1 MDVNQRRN
9 RYAIVRKMKQ
19 TDFSN
24 AESAL
29 VEYILAKGTAI
40 EPLTIKEIAEAN
52 YVHPS
57 TLIRVAKK
65 LGYKGWLELREEF
78 LAEQTYLQTYFEDVD
93 ANFPFQTN
101 DGLMTI
107 ANKIASLERTT
118 IDDTLSLL
126 NHDELQKAKQL
137 LLNAKQIKIFGSN
150 ANLLISQ
157 DFALKM
163 RRIQKNVV
171 MSQTMGED
179 AYEAFNSQEDTCA
192 ILISYTGENGFIM
205 QIAKIL
211 QKQNIPI
218 IALTSIGE
226 NTLASFSQA
235 VLRMTT
241 RERLYSK
248 IGNFTINSSICYLLD
263 VLYSCIFAED
273 YQKNLNH
280 LIEVSELVDKR
291 KTSSAIMAESPE
303 SLIQFTESFR
313 PN

>member
-1 MDVNQRRN
+1 MLLSE
-9 RYAIVRKMKQ
+9 KMKQ

-29 VEYILAKGTAI
+29 VEFILAKGTAI

-52 YVHPS
+52 FVHPS

-65 LGYKGWLELREEF
+65 LGYKGWLELRNEF
-78 LAEQTYLQTYFEDVD
+78 LDEQTYLQTYFDDVD
-93 ANFPFQTN
+93 ANFPFQSN

-107 ANKIASLERTT
+107 ANKMASLERTT

-126 NHDELQKAKQL
+126 NHDDLQKAKQL

-157 DFALKM
+157 DFSLKM

-171 MSQTMGED
+171 TSQTMGED

-211 QKQNIPI
+211 RQQNIPI

-226 NTLASFSQA
+226 NTLASVSQA
-235 VLRMTT
+235 VLRITT

-263 VLYSCIFAED
+263 VLYSCVFAED

-280 LIEVSELVDKR
+280 LIEISELVDKR

-303 SLIQFTESFR
+303 SMVQFTESFR

>member
-1 MDVNQRRN
+1 MLLSE
-9 RYAIVRKMKQ
+9 KMKQ
-19 TDFSN
+19 TNFSN
-24 AESAL
+24 AETAL
-29 VEYILAKGTAI
+29 VTYILEKGTAI
-40 EPLTIKEIAEAN
+40 ESMTIKEIAEAN
-52 YVHPS
+52 FVHPS

-65 LGYKGWLELREEF
+65 LGYKGWLELRTEF

-101 DGLMTI
+101 DGIMTI

-126 NHDELQKAKQL
+126 NHDDLQKAKQL

-163 RRIQKNVV
+163 RRIKKNVV
-171 MSQTMGED
+171 TSQTLGED
-179 AYEAFNSQEDTCA
+179 TYEAYNSQADTCA
-192 ILISYTGENGFIM
+192 ILISYTGENNF
-205 QIAKIL
+205 IL
-211 QKQNIPI
+211 QLARILRKQNIPV

-226 NTLASFSQA
+226 NTLASYSQA
-235 VLRMTT
+235 VLRITT
-241 RERLYSK
+241 RERLHSK
-248 IGNFTINSSICYLLD
+248 IANFTINSSICYLLD
-263 VLYSCIFAED
+263 VLYSCVFAEN

-280 LIEVSELVDKR
+280 LIEIGELADKR
-291 KTSSAIMAESPE
+291 KTSSEIMAESPE
-303 SLIQFTESFR
+303 SMIRFTESFR

>member
-1 MDVNQRRN
+1 M
-9 RYAIVRKMKQ
+9 
-19 TDFSN
+19 
-24 AESAL
+24 

-263 VLYSCIFAED
+263 VLYSCVFAED

-303 SLIQFTESFR
+303 SLIHFTESFR

>member
-1 MDVNQRRN
+1 MLLTE
-9 RYAIVRKMKQ
+9 KMRQ
-19 TDFSN
+19 TRFSN
-24 AESAL
+24 AENTL
-29 VEYILAKGTAI
+29 VDYILKQDLAI
-40 EPLTIKEIAEAN
+40 KDLTVKEIAEAN
-52 YVHPS
+52 FVHPS

-65 LGYKGWLELREEF
+65 LGYNGWLELRDEF
-78 LAEQTYLQTYFEDVD
+78 LSEQTYLQTYFDDVD
-93 ANFPFQTN
+93 ANLPFQTN

-118 IDDTLSLL
+118 INDTLSLL
-126 NHDELQKAKQL
+126 NHDDLQKAKQL
-137 LLNAKQIKIFGSN
+137 LLKSKKIKIFGSN

-163 RRIQKNVV
+163 RRIQKDVV
-171 MSQTMGED
+171 TSQTMGEN

-192 ILISYTGENGFIM
+192 ILISYTGENSY
-205 QIAKIL
+205 IL
-211 QKQNIPI
+211 QVAEILKRRKAPF
-218 IALTSIGE
+218 IALTSIGD
-226 NTLASFSQA
+226 NTLASMSQA

-248 IGNFTINSSICYLLD
+248 IANFTINSSICYLLD
-263 VLYSCIFAED
+263 VLYSCVFAED

-280 LIEVSELVDKR
+280 LIEIGDLVDKR

-303 SLIQFTESFR
+303 SMIHFSESFR

>member
-1 MDVNQRRN
+1 MLLSK
-9 RYAIVRKMKQ
+9 KMKQ
-19 TDFSN
+19 TNFSN
-24 AESAL
+24 AETAL
-29 VEYILAKGTAI
+29 VTYILEKGTAI
-40 EPLTIKEIAEAN
+40 ESMTIKEIAEAN
-52 YVHPS
+52 FVHPS

-65 LGYKGWLELREEF
+65 LGYKGWLELRTEF

-101 DGLMTI
+101 DGIMTI

-126 NHDELQKAKQL
+126 NHDDLQKAKQL

-163 RRIQKNVV
+163 RRIKKNVV
-171 MSQTMGED
+171 TSQTLGED
-179 AYEAFNSQEDTCA
+179 TYEAYNSQADTCA
-192 ILISYTGENGFIM
+192 ILISYTGENNF
-205 QIAKIL
+205 IL
-211 QKQNIPI
+211 QLARILRKQNIPV

-226 NTLASFSQA
+226 NTLASYSQA
-235 VLRMTT
+235 VLRITT

-248 IGNFTINSSICYLLD
+248 IANFTINSSICYLLD
-263 VLYSCIFAED
+263 VLYSCVFAED

-280 LIEVSELVDKR
+280 LIEIGELADKR
-291 KTSSAIMAESPE
+291 KTSSEIMAESPE
-303 SLIQFTESFR
+303 SMIRFTESFR

>member
-1 MDVNQRRN
+1 MLLTE
-9 RYAIVRKMKQ
+9 KMRQ
-19 TDFSN
+19 TRFSN
-24 AESAL
+24 AENTL
-29 VEYILAKGTAI
+29 VDYILKQYLAI
-40 EPLTIKEIAEAN
+40 KDLTVKEIAEAN
-52 YVHPS
+52 FVHPS

-65 LGYKGWLELREEF
+65 LGYNGWLELRDEF
-78 LAEQTYLQTYFEDVD
+78 LSEQTYLQTYFDDVD
-93 ANFPFQTN
+93 ANLPFQTN

-118 IDDTLSLL
+118 INDTLSLL
-126 NHDELQKAKQL
+126 NHDDLQKAKQL
-137 LLNAKQIKIFGSN
+137 LLKSKKIKIFGSN

-163 RRIQKNVV
+163 RRIQKDVV
-171 MSQTMGED
+171 TSQTMGEN

-192 ILISYTGENGFIM
+192 ILISYTGENSY
-205 QIAKIL
+205 IL
-211 QKQNIPI
+211 QVAEILKRRKAPF
-218 IALTSIGE
+218 IALTSIGD
-226 NTLASFSQA
+226 NTLASMSQA

-248 IGNFTINSSICYLLD
+248 IANFTINSSICYLLD
-263 VLYSCIFAED
+263 VLYSCVFAED

-280 LIEVSELVDKR
+280 LIEIGDLVDNR

-303 SLIQFTESFR
+303 SMIHFSESFR

>member
-1 MDVNQRRN
+1 MLLTE
-9 RYAIVRKMKQ
+9 KMRQ
-19 TDFSN
+19 TRFSN
-24 AESAL
+24 AENTL
-29 VEYILAKGTAI
+29 VDYILKQDLAI
-40 EPLTIKEIAEAN
+40 KDLTVKEIAEAN
-52 YVHPS
+52 FVHPS

-65 LGYKGWLELREEF
+65 LGYNGWLELRDEF
-78 LAEQTYLQTYFEDVD
+78 LSEQTYLQTYFDDVD
-93 ANFPFQTN
+93 ANLPFQTN

-118 IDDTLSLL
+118 INDTLSLL
-126 NHDELQKAKQL
+126 NHDDLQKTKQL
-137 LLNAKQIKIFGSN
+137 LLKSKKIKIFGSN

-163 RRIQKNVV
+163 RRIQKDVV
-171 MSQTMGED
+171 TSQTMGEN

-192 ILISYTGENGFIM
+192 ILISYTGENSY
-205 QIAKIL
+205 IL
-211 QKQNIPI
+211 QVAEILKRRKAPF
-218 IALTSIGE
+218 IALTSIGD
-226 NTLASFSQA
+226 NTLASMSQA

-248 IGNFTINSSICYLLD
+248 IANFTINSSICYLLD
-263 VLYSCIFAED
+263 VLYSCVFAED

-280 LIEVSELVDKR
+280 LIEIGDLVDNR

-303 SLIQFTESFR
+303 SMIHFTESFR

>member
-1 MDVNQRRN
+1 MLLSE
-9 RYAIVRKMKQ
+9 KMKQ

-29 VEYILAKGTAI
+29 VEYILVKGTAI

-126 NHDELQKAKQL
+126 NHDDLQKAKQL

-226 NTLASFSQA
+226 NTLASFSQS

-263 VLYSCIFAED
+263 VLYSCVFAEN

-303 SLIQFTESFR
+303 SLIHFTESFR

>member
-1 MDVNQRRN
+1 MLLSE
-9 RYAIVRKMKQ
+9 KMKQ

>member
-1 MDVNQRRN
+1 MLLSE
-9 RYAIVRKMKQ
+9 KMKQ

-65 LGYKGWLELREEF
+65 LGYKGWLELRDEF

>member
-1 MDVNQRRN
+1 MLLSE
-9 RYAIVRKMKQ
+9 KMKQ

-24 AESAL
+24 AENAL
-29 VEYILAKGTAI
+29 VEFILAKGTAI

-65 LGYKGWLELREEF
+65 LGYKGWLELRTEF

-93 ANFPFQTN
+93 ANFPFQSN

-107 ANKIASLERTT
+107 ANKMASLERST

-126 NHDELQKAKQL
+126 NHDDLQKAKQL

-163 RRIQKNVV
+163 RRIKKNVV
-171 MSQTMGED
+171 TSQTMGED

-218 IALTSIGE
+218 IAITSIGE
-226 NTLASFSQA
+226 NSLASVSQA

-248 IGNFTINSSICYLLD
+248 IANFTINSSICYLLD
-263 VLYSCIFAED
+263 VLYSCVFAED

-280 LIEVSELVDKR
+280 LISISELVDKR

-303 SLIQFTESFR
+303 SMVHFTESFR

>member
-1 MDVNQRRN
+1 MLLSE
-9 RYAIVRKMKQ
+9 KMKQ

-273 YQKNLNH
+273 CQKNLNH

>member
-1 MDVNQRRN
+1 MLLSE
-9 RYAIVRKMKQ
+9 KMKQ

-29 VEYILAKGTAI
+29 VEFILAKGTAI

-52 YVHPS
+52 FVHPS

-65 LGYKGWLELREEF
+65 LGYKGWLELRNEF
-78 LAEQTYLQTYFEDVD
+78 LDEQTYLQTYFEDVD
-93 ANFPFQTN
+93 ANFPFQSN

-107 ANKIASLERTT
+107 ANKMASLERTT

-126 NHDELQKAKQL
+126 NHDDLQKAKQL

-150 ANLLISQ
+150 ANLLVSQ

-171 MSQTMGED
+171 TSQTMGED
-179 AYEAFNSQEDTCA
+179 AYEAFNSHEDTCA

-211 QKQNIPI
+211 RQQNIPI

-226 NTLASFSQA
+226 NTLASVSQA

-263 VLYSCIFAED
+263 VLYSCVFAED

-280 LIEVSELVDKR
+280 LIEISELVDKR

-303 SLIQFTESFR
+303 SMIQFTESFR

>member
-1 MDVNQRRN
+1 MLL
-9 RYAIVRKMKQ
+9 AEKMKQ

-29 VEYILAKGTAI
+29 VEFILDNGTAI

-52 YVHPS
+52 FVHPS

-65 LGYKGWLELREEF
+65 LGYKGWLELRTEF
-78 LAEQTYLQTYFEDVD
+78 LAEQTYLQTYFDDVD
-93 ANFPFQTN
+93 ANFPFQSN

-126 NHDELQKAKQL
+126 NHDDLQKAKQL
-137 LLNAKQIKIFGSN
+137 LLNARQIKIFGSN

-163 RRIQKNVV
+163 RRIKKNVV
-171 MSQTMGED
+171 TSQTMGED
-179 AYEAFNSQEDTCA
+179 AYEAFNSQEKTCC
-192 ILISYTGENGFIM
+192 ILISYTGENNFIL

-211 QKQNIPI
+211 KKRNVPF
-218 IALTSIGE
+218 IALTSIGD
-226 NTLASFSQA
+226 NTLASLSQA

-241 RERLYSK
+241 RERLYTK
-248 IGNFTINSSICYLLD
+248 IANFTINSSICYLLD
-263 VLYSCIFAED
+263 VLYSVVFAEE

-280 LIEVSELVDKR
+280 LIEISELVDKR

-303 SLIQFTESFR
+303 SMVQFSESFR

>member
-1 MDVNQRRN
+1 MLLSE
-9 RYAIVRKMKQ
+9 KMKQ

-29 VEYILAKGTAI
+29 VDFILAKGTAI

-52 YVHPS
+52 FVHPS

-65 LGYKGWLELREEF
+65 LGYKGWLELRNEF
-78 LAEQTYLQTYFEDVD
+78 LDEQTYLQTYFEDVD
-93 ANFPFQTN
+93 ANFPFQSN

-107 ANKIASLERTT
+107 ANKMASLERTT
-118 IDDTLSLL
+118 IDDTLGLL
-126 NHDELQKAKQL
+126 NHDDLQKAKQL

-171 MSQTMGED
+171 TSQTMGED

-211 QKQNIPI
+211 RQQNIPI

-226 NTLASFSQA
+226 NTLASVSQA
-235 VLRMTT
+235 VLRITT

-263 VLYSCIFAED
+263 VLYSCVFAED

-280 LIEVSELVDKR
+280 LIEISELVDKR

-303 SLIQFTESFR
+303 SMIQFTESFR

>member
-1 MDVNQRRN
+1 
-9 RYAIVRKMKQ
+9 MKQ

-29 VEYILAKGTAI
+29 VAYILDKGTAI
-40 EPLTIKEIAEAN
+40 EPMTIKEIAEAN

-65 LGYKGWLELREEF
+65 LGYQGWLELRTEF
-78 LAEQTYLQTYFEDVD
+78 LAEQTYLQTYFDDVD
-93 ANFPFQTN
+93 ANFPFQSN
-101 DGLMTI
+101 EGLMTI

-126 NHDELQKAKQL
+126 NHDDLQKAKQL
-137 LLNAKQIKIFGSN
+137 LLNASQIKIFGSN

-163 RRIQKNVV
+163 RRIQRNVV
-171 MSQTMGED
+171 TSQTMGED
-179 AYEAFNSQEDTCA
+179 AYEAFNSQPDTCA
-192 ILISYTGENGFIM
+192 ILISYTGENNFIL
-205 QIAKIL
+205 QIARIL
-211 QKQNIPI
+211 RKQQVPF

-226 NTLASFSQA
+226 NTLTSLSHAT
-235 VLRMTT
+235 LRMTT

-248 IGNFTINSSICYLLD
+248 IANFTINSSICYLLD

-280 LIEVSELVDKR
+280 LIEIGELADKR

-303 SLIQFTESFR
+303 SMVRFTESFR

>member
-1 MDVNQRRN
+1 MLLTE
-9 RYAIVRKMKQ
+9 KMKQ

-24 AESAL
+24 AETAL
-29 VEYILAKGTAI
+29 VGYILDKGTTI
-40 EPLTIKEIAEAN
+40 ESMTIKEIAEAN

-65 LGYKGWLELREEF
+65 LGYNGWLELRNEF

-93 ANFPFQTN
+93 ANFPFQNN

-126 NHDELQKAKQL
+126 NHDDLQKAKQL

-171 MSQTMGED
+171 TNQTMGED

-192 ILISYTGENGFIM
+192 ILISYTGENNHIL

-211 QKQNIPI
+211 QKQTIPI
-218 IALTSIGE
+218 IALTSIGD
-226 NTLASFSQA
+226 NTLASLSQA

-241 RERLYSK
+241 RERLYTK
-248 IGNFTINSSICYLLD
+248 IANFTINSSICYLLD
-263 VLYSCIFAED
+263 VLYSCVFAED

-280 LIEVSELVDKR
+280 LITISELVDKR

-303 SLIQFTESFR
+303 SMIQITESFL

>member
-1 MDVNQRRN
+1 MLLSE
-9 RYAIVRKMKQ
+9 KMKQ

-29 VEYILAKGTAI
+29 VEYILVKGTAI

-126 NHDELQKAKQL
+126 NHDDLQKAKQL

-263 VLYSCIFAED
+263 VLYSCVFAEN

-303 SLIQFTESFR
+303 SLIHFIESFR

>member
-1 MDVNQRRN
+1 MLLSE
-9 RYAIVRKMKQ
+9 KMKQ

-126 NHDELQKAKQL
+126 NHDELQKAKQIML
-137 LLNAKQIKIFGSN
+137 EAQQIKMFGNN

-163 RRIQKNVV
+163 RRIKKNVV
-171 MSQTMGED
+171 MSQTMGET
-179 AYEAFNSQEDTCA
+179 AYEAFNSQAGTCA
-192 ILISYTGENGFIM
+192 ILISYTGENTSIL
-205 QIAKIL
+205 QIANIL

-218 IALTSIGE
+218 IALTSIGD
-226 NTLASFSQA
+226 NTLASLSQA

-248 IGNFTINSSICYLLD
+248 IANFTINSSICYLLD
-263 VLYSCIFAED
+263 VLYSCIFAEN
-273 YQKNLNH
+273 YQANLNH
-280 LIEVSELVDKR
+280 LIKVSELVDKR

>member
-1 MDVNQRRN
+1 MLLTE
-9 RYAIVRKMKQ
+9 KMKQ

-24 AESAL
+24 AEATL
-29 VEYILAKGTAI
+29 VEYILDQGTAI
-40 EPLTIKEIAEAN
+40 ESLTIKEIAAAN
-52 YVHPS
+52 FVHPS

-65 LGYKGWLELREEF
+65 LGYQGWLELRTEF

-93 ANFPFQTN
+93 ANLPFQST

-107 ANKIASLERTT
+107 ANKIATLERTT

-126 NHDELQKAKQL
+126 NHDDLQKSKQL
-137 LLNAKQIKIFGSN
+137 LLNAQQIKIFGSN

-171 MSQTMGED
+171 TSQTLGED
-179 AYEAFNSQEDTCA
+179 AYEAFNSQPDTCA
-192 ILISYTGENGFIM
+192 ILISYTGENNFIL
-205 QIAKIL
+205 QLAKIL
-211 QKQNIPI
+211 QKQKTPI
-218 IALTSIGE
+218 IALTSIGD
-226 NTLASFSQA
+226 NTLASMSQA
-235 VLRMTT
+235 VLRITT

-248 IGNFTINSSICYLLD
+248 IANFTINSSICYLLD
-263 VLYSCIFAED
+263 VLYASIFTED

-280 LIEVSELVDKR
+280 LIEIGELADKR
-291 KTSSAIMAESPE
+291 KTSSAIMSESPE
-303 SLIQFTESFR
+303 SMIRFTESFR

>member
-1 MDVNQRRN
+1 MLLSE
-9 RYAIVRKMKQ
+9 KMKQ

-118 IDDTLSLL
+118 IYDTLSLL

>member
-1 MDVNQRRN
+1 MLLSE
-9 RYAIVRKMKQ
+9 KMKQ

-24 AESAL
+24 AETAL
-29 VEYILAKGTAI
+29 VTYILEKGTAI
-40 EPLTIKEIAEAN
+40 ESMTIKEIAEAN
-52 YVHPS
+52 FVHPS

-65 LGYKGWLELREEF
+65 LGYKGWLELRTEF

-101 DGLMTI
+101 DGIMTI

-126 NHDELQKAKQL
+126 NHDNLQKAKQL

-163 RRIQKNVV
+163 RRIKKNVV
-171 MSQTMGED
+171 TSQTLGED
-179 AYEAFNSQEDTCA
+179 TYEAYNSQADTCA
-192 ILISYTGENGFIM
+192 ILISYTGENNF
-205 QIAKIL
+205 IL
-211 QKQNIPI
+211 QLARILRKQNIPV

-226 NTLASFSQA
+226 NTLASYSQA
-235 VLRMTT
+235 VLR
-241 RERLYSK
+241 
-248 IGNFTINSSICYLLD
+248 ITINSSICYLLD
-263 VLYSCIFAED
+263 VLYSCVFAED

-280 LIEVSELVDKR
+280 LIEIGELADKR
-291 KTSSAIMAESPE
+291 KTSSEIMAESPE
-303 SLIQFTESFR
+303 SMIRFTESFR

>member
-1 MDVNQRRN
+1 MLLSE
-9 RYAIVRKMKQ
+9 KMKQ
-19 TDFSN
+19 TAFSS
-24 AESAL
+24 AESSL
-29 VEYILAKGTAI
+29 VAFILDKGTAI
-40 EPLTIKEIAEAN
+40 EPMTIKEIAEAN
-52 YVHPS
+52 FVHPS

-65 LGYKGWLELREEF
+65 LGYKGWLELRTEF

-93 ANFPFQTN
+93 ANFPFQSN

-107 ANKIASLERTT
+107 ANKMASLERST
-118 IDDTLSLL
+118 IEDTLSLL
-126 NHDELQKAKQL
+126 NHDDLQKAKQL

-163 RRIQKNVV
+163 RRIRKNVV
-171 MSQTMGED
+171 TSQTMGED
-179 AYEAFNSQEDTCA
+179 AYEAFNSHEDTCA

-205 QIAKIL
+205 QLAKIL

-226 NTLASFSQA
+226 NSLASVSQA

-263 VLYSCIFAED
+263 VLYSCVFAED

-280 LIEVSELVDKR
+280 LIAISELVDKR

-303 SLIQFTESFR
+303 SMIHFTESFR

>member
-1 MDVNQRRN
+1 MLLSE
-9 RYAIVRKMKQ
+9 KMKQ

-29 VEYILAKGTAI
+29 VEFILAKGTAI

-65 LGYKGWLELREEF
+65 LGYKGWLELRTEF

-93 ANFPFQTN
+93 ANFPFQSN

-107 ANKIASLERTT
+107 ANKMASLERST

-126 NHDELQKAKQL
+126 NHDDLQKAKQL

-163 RRIQKNVV
+163 RRIKKNVV
-171 MSQTMGED
+171 TSQTMGED

-192 ILISYTGENGFIM
+192 ILISYTGENGFTM

-226 NTLASFSQA
+226 NSLASVSQA

-248 IGNFTINSSICYLLD
+248 IANFTINSSICYLLD
-263 VLYSCIFAED
+263 VLYSCVFAED

-280 LIEVSELVDKR
+280 LIAISELVDNR

-303 SLIQFTESFR
+303 SMIHFTESFR

>member
-1 MDVNQRRN
+1 MLLTE
-9 RYAIVRKMKQ
+9 KMRQ
-19 TDFSN
+19 TRFSN
-24 AESAL
+24 AENTL
-29 VEYILAKGTAI
+29 VDYILKQDLAI
-40 EPLTIKEIAEAN
+40 KDLTVKEIAEAN
-52 YVHPS
+52 FVHPS

-65 LGYKGWLELREEF
+65 LGYNGWLELRDEF
-78 LAEQTYLQTYFEDVD
+78 LSEQTYLQTYFDDVD
-93 ANFPFQTN
+93 ANLPFQTN

-118 IDDTLSLL
+118 INDTLSLL
-126 NHDELQKAKQL
+126 NHDDLQKAKQL
-137 LLNAKQIKIFGSN
+137 LLKSKKIKIFGSN

-163 RRIQKNVV
+163 RRIQKDVV
-171 MSQTMGED
+171 TSQTMGEN

-192 ILISYTGENGFIM
+192 ILISYTGENSY
-205 QIAKIL
+205 IL
-211 QKQNIPI
+211 QVAEILKRRKAPF
-218 IALTSIGE
+218 IALTSIGD
-226 NTLASFSQA
+226 NTLASMSQA

-248 IGNFTINSSICYLLD
+248 IANFTINSSICYLLD
-263 VLYSCIFAED
+263 VLYSCVFAED

-280 LIEVSELVDKR
+280 LIEIGDLVDNR

-303 SLIQFTESFR
+303 SMIHFTESFR

>member
-1 MDVNQRRN
+1 MLLSE
-9 RYAIVRKMKQ
+9 KMKQ

-24 AESAL
+24 AETAL
-29 VEYILAKGTAI
+29 VTYILEKGTAI
-40 EPLTIKEIAEAN
+40 EAMTIKEIAEAN
-52 YVHPS
+52 FVHPS

-65 LGYKGWLELREEF
+65 LGYKGWLELRTEF

-101 DGLMTI
+101 DGIMTI

-126 NHDELQKAKQL
+126 NHDNLQKAKQL

-163 RRIQKNVV
+163 RRIKKNVV
-171 MSQTMGED
+171 TSQTLGED
-179 AYEAFNSQEDTCA
+179 TYEAYNSQADTCA
-192 ILISYTGENGFIM
+192 ILISYTGENNF
-205 QIAKIL
+205 IL
-211 QKQNIPI
+211 QLARILRKQNIPV

-226 NTLASFSQA
+226 NTLASYSQA
-235 VLRMTT
+235 VLRITT

-248 IGNFTINSSICYLLD
+248 FANFTINSSICYLLD
-263 VLYSCIFAED
+263 VLYSCVFAEN

-280 LIEVSELVDKR
+280 LIEIGELADKR
-291 KTSSAIMAESPE
+291 KTSSEIMAESPE
-303 SLIQFTESFR
+303 SMIRFTESFR

>member
-1 MDVNQRRN
+1 MLLTE
-9 RYAIVRKMKQ
+9 KMKQ

-24 AESAL
+24 AETAL
-29 VEYILAKGTAI
+29 VGYILDKGTTI
-40 EPLTIKEIAEAN
+40 ESMTIKEIAEAN

-65 LGYKGWLELREEF
+65 LGYNGWLELRNEF

-93 ANFPFQTN
+93 ANFPFQNN

-126 NHDELQKAKQL
+126 NHDDLQKTKQL
-137 LLNAKQIKIFGSN
+137 LLNAKQIKIFGGN

-171 MSQTMGED
+171 TNQTMGED

-192 ILISYTGENGFIM
+192 ILISYTGENSHIL

-218 IALTSIGE
+218 IALTSIGD
-226 NTLASFSQA
+226 NTLGSLSQA

-241 RERLYSK
+241 RERLYTK
-248 IGNFTINSSICYLLD
+248 IANFTINSSICYLLD
-263 VLYSCIFAED
+263 VLYSCVFAED

-280 LIEVSELVDKR
+280 LIAISELVDKR

-303 SLIQFTESFR
+303 SMIQITESFL

>member
-1 MDVNQRRN
+1 MLLTE
-9 RYAIVRKMKQ
+9 KMRQ
-19 TDFSN
+19 TRFSN
-24 AESAL
+24 AENTL
-29 VEYILAKGTAI
+29 VDYILKQDLAI
-40 EPLTIKEIAEAN
+40 KDLTVKEIAEAN
-52 YVHPS
+52 FVHPS

-65 LGYKGWLELREEF
+65 LGYNGWLELRDEF
-78 LAEQTYLQTYFEDVD
+78 LSEQTYLQTYFDDVD
-93 ANFPFQTN
+93 ANLPFQTN

-118 IDDTLSLL
+118 INDTLSLL
-126 NHDELQKAKQL
+126 NHDDLQKAKQL
-137 LLNAKQIKIFGSN
+137 LLKSKKIKIFGSN

-163 RRIQKNVV
+163 RRIQKDVV
-171 MSQTMGED
+171 TSQTMGEN

-192 ILISYTGENGFIM
+192 ILISYTGENSY
-205 QIAKIL
+205 IL
-211 QKQNIPI
+211 QVAEILKRRKAPF
-218 IALTSIGE
+218 IALTSIGD
-226 NTLASFSQA
+226 NTLASMSQA

-248 IGNFTINSSICYLLD
+248 IANFTINSSICYLLD
-263 VLYSCIFAED
+263 VLYSCVFAED

-280 LIEVSELVDKR
+280 LIEIGDLVDNR

-303 SLIQFTESFR
+303 SMIHFSESFR

>member
-1 MDVNQRRN
+1 MLLSE
-9 RYAIVRKMKQ
+9 KMKQ

-93 ANFPFQTN
+93 ANFPFQTT

-126 NHDELQKAKQL
+126 NHDDLQKAKQL

-263 VLYSCIFAED
+263 VLYSCVFAED

-303 SLIQFTESFR
+303 SLIHFTESFR

>member
-1 MDVNQRRN
+1 MLL
-9 RYAIVRKMKQ
+9 AEKMKQ

-29 VEYILAKGTAI
+29 VEFILDKGTAI

-52 YVHPS
+52 FVHPS

-65 LGYKGWLELREEF
+65 LGYKGWLELRTEF
-78 LAEQTYLQTYFEDVD
+78 LAEQTYLQTYFDDVD
-93 ANFPFQTN
+93 ANFPFQSN

-126 NHDELQKAKQL
+126 NHDDLQKAKQL
-137 LLNAKQIKIFGSN
+137 LLNARQIKIFGSN

-163 RRIQKNVV
+163 RRIKKNVV
-171 MSQTMGED
+171 TSQTMGED
-179 AYEAFNSQEDTCA
+179 AYEAFNSQEKTCC
-192 ILISYTGENGFIM
+192 ILISYTGENNFIL

-211 QKQNIPI
+211 KKRNVPF

-226 NTLASFSQA
+226 NTLASLSQA

-241 RERLYSK
+241 RERLYTK
-248 IGNFTINSSICYLLD
+248 IANFTINSSICYLLD
-263 VLYSCIFAED
+263 VLYSVVFAEE

-280 LIEVSELVDKR
+280 LIEISELVDKR

-303 SLIQFTESFR
+303 SMVQFSESFR